1 MTGAVASQRDSPLSV
16 GTVCCADGGAKL
28 LPEEAD
34 IESITEKWVRTETG
48 YRFHDRSSIEGWRIP
63 DPKNDKQRKWGG
75 LKVEERRQSAVVITP
90 YDERGMG
97 ALS

>member
-28 LPEEAD
+28 LQEEAD

-48 YRFHDRSSIEGWRIP
+48 YLFMIDHQSRDGVYRI
-63 DPKNDKQRKWGG
+63 RKMISNANWE
-75 LKVEERRQSAVVITP
+75 V
-90 YDERGMG
+90 
-97 ALS
+97 